1 MRQSSTRIDRWLTR
15 KQSMSPYHPLT
26 LNVNQPP
33 RSAWCAIPM
42 NGEVVVVVVG
52 HCGRGPSSYSLY
64 RYYHQ
69 EALRYYNIGTFVHQ
83 NYYLFIFL
91 SKVSSSPVI
100 QMKQSWHSECDMS
113 RDSVVLRW
121 IILHRTGDYNNFLNR
136 L

>member
-1 MRQSSTRIDRWLTR
+1 MVDQEAIHVTI
-15 KQSMSPYHPLT
+15 
-26 LNVNQPP
+26 PP
-33 RSAWCAIPM
+33 SYAECKSASQVCVVCPISIPM
-42 NGEVVVVVVG
+42 NGEVVVVVG

-121 IILHRTGDYNNFLNR
+121 IMLHRTGDYNNFLNR